1 VRKKSPLVFIIS
13 IILAVLGFFYQQSQQ
28 SRSVANTVPT
38 SNSGAVL
45 TNANSLV
52 VRNQKILD
60 QNGKI
65 IFIGDVD
72 LAPTLAR
79 IARGER
85 DSHPNDGSV
94 HRNREGKLPQQADKN
109 YYLEYVVRT
118 PKVRSV
124 GPQRLI
130 LGKQQEIFYTPN
142 HYQTFLK
149 LR

>member
-1 VRKKSPLVFIIS
+1 VSKSKSPIAIVVS
-13 IILAVLGFFYQQSQQ
+13 ILLGALGFFWQQSQNSQPVPSQ
-28 SRSVANTVPT
+28 STQIS
-38 SNSGAVL
+38 SS
-45 TNANSLV
+45 NSLV
-52 VRNQKILD
+52 VRNQRILD
-60 QNGKI
+60 QNGKVV
-65 IFIGDVD
+65 FVGDID

-94 HRNREGKLPQQADKN
+94 HRNREGRLPRQSDKN

-118 PKVRSV
+118 PKLRGV
-124 GPQRLI
+124 GPQRLV
-130 LGKQQEIFYTPN
+130 LGKQQEIFYTPD

>member
-1 VRKKSPLVFIIS
+1 MSKSKSPIAIVVSVL
-13 IILAVLGFFYQQSQQ
+13 LAVLGFFWQQSQ
-28 SRSVANTVPT
+28 SSLPSNNPASVA
-38 SNSGAVL
+38 SSAG
-45 TNANSLV
+45 LV
-52 VRNQKILD
+52 VKNQRIID
-60 QNGKI
+60 QNGKLV
-65 IFIGDVD
+65 FVGDVD

-94 HRNREGKLPQQADKN
+94 HRNREKKLPLQSDN

-118 PKVRSV
+118 PNLRGV
-124 GPQRLI
+124 GPQRVV
-130 LGKQQEIFYTPN
+130 LGKNKEIFYTPN

>member
-1 VRKKSPLVFIIS
+1 MQKKSPLVIIVS
-13 IILAVLGFFYQQSQQ
+13 IIVAVLVFFYQQAQP
-28 SRSVANTVPT
+28 SRSGVNTVPT
-38 SNSGAVL
+38 SNPGAVRTDL
-45 TNANSLV
+45 LV

-60 QNGKI
+60 QGGKI

-94 HRNREGKLPQQADKN
+94 HRNREGKLPRQADKN

-142 HYQTFLK
+142 HYQTFIK